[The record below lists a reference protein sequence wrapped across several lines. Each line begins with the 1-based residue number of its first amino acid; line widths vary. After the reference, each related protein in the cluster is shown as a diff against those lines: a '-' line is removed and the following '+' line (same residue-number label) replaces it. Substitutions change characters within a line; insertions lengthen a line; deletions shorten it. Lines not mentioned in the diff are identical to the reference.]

1 MKTLYIVRHA
11 KSSWDHDDLSDHDR
25 PLMHKGEK
33 KTARIS
39 SYLIDMEVKPD
50 LMISSSAVRAYETA
64 KLIAISLDYP
74 IEDIQIEKSL
84 YHSDNE
90 QILDLIYSVDNQKE
104 SLMIFGHN
112 PTFTSFVNLFIADK
126 IGWMPTSS
134 VVAVEFDTDQWED
147 ICISIKRLKFVVFP
161 KMLK

>member
-25 PLMHKGEK
+25 PLMQKGVK

-39 SYLIDMEVKPD
+39 KYLMEMDTKVD
-50 LMISSSAVRAYETA
+50 LVISSSAVRAFETA
-64 KLIAISLDYP
+64 KLIASVIAYP
-74 IEDIQIEKSL
+74 IEKIQIEKSL

-90 QILDLIYSVDNQKE
+90 QIFELIYAVDNQID

-112 PTFTSFVNLFIADK
+112 PTFTSFANQFMIDK
-126 IGWMPTSS
+126 IDWMPTSG
-134 VVAVEFDTDQWED
+134 VVGVNFDTDKWED
-147 ICISIKRLKFVVFP
+147 IMISPKQIKFIVFP